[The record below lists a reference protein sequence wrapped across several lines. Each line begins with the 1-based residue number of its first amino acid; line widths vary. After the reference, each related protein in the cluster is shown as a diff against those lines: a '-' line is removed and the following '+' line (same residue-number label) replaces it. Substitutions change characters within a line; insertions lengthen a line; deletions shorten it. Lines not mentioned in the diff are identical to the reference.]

1 MVDLVKSSPGRASRR
16 DLARGPIREFLVF
29 QLATELYG
37 VDLTRIR
44 EILSPPPITPVP
56 RSSRSVVGVCSVR
69 GLLVTVVDLR
79 RRLGRAERPLGR
91 RARILLAQSESGEN
105 VGLLVDEVKQV
116 VRLSDAEIEPAASAL
131 GGEFSQHALGIGRPD
146 NMFLVLLDLSRI
158 VSS

>member
-1 MVDLVKSSPGRASRR
+1 MAELVKSLAGRPARR
-16 DLARGPIREFLVF
+16 DIARGPVREFLVF
-29 QLATELYG
+29 QLGNELYG

-44 EILSPPPITPVP
+44 EILSPPPITHVP
-56 RSSRSVVGVCSVR
+56 RCSRFVVGVCSVR

-79 RRLGRAERPLGR
+79 RRLARAERPLGR
-91 RARILLAQSESGEN
+91 RARILLAVAESGET

-116 VRLSDAEIEPAASAL
+116 VRLADVEIEPAAVAL
-131 GGEFSQHALGIGRPD
+131 GGDFSEHVIGIGRPE